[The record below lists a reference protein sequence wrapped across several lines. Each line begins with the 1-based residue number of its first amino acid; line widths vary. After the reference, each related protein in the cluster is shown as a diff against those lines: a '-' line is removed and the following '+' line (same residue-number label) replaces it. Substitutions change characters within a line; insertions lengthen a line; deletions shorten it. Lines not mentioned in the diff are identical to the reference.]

1 MQGLHLQVHLCG
13 MRLRTSALR
22 KDEGM
27 PRITITYRLG
37 AKEEVSVTAV
47 LQDEDHEVCA
57 LLGSVRTS
65 SMPIWPEGAG
75 ATKHD

>member
-1 MQGLHLQVHLCG
+1 
-13 MRLRTSALR
+13 
-22 KDEGM
+22 M

-47 LQDEDHEVCA
+47 LQELQELQDEDHVDHEACA

-75 ATKHD
+75 AARYQ